1 MLAEYVTWHLKE
13 AWRSM
18 LFADEDQ
25 AAKQGRDPVAPAQRS
40 LAAEQKVGDR
50 LADDGHPLHSFQTL
64 LGELAGIVRNTCR
77 TPGST
82 GANSS
87 FQMTTTPNPV
97 QQKAL
102 DRVAQIK
109 V

>member
-13 AWRSM
+13 VWRPL

-25 AAKQGRDPVAPAQRS
+25 LAKRQRDPVAPARRGK
-40 LAAEQKVGDR
+40 AAERKAHNRVT
-50 LADDGHPLHSFQTL
+50 DDGQPLHSFQTL

-77 TPGST
+77 TPGNTDTDS
-82 GANSS
+82 A
-87 FQMTTTPNPV
+87 FQITTTPNPV

-102 DRVAQIK
+102 DRLAQIR